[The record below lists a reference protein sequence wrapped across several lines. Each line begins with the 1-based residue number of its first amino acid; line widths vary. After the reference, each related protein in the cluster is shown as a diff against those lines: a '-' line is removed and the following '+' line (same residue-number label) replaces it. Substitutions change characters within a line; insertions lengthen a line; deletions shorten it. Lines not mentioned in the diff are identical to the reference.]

1 VLVLDEESASEV
13 AERLRAGE
21 DWGAVAEAFS
31 RDDEA
36 KVHRGD
42 IGWHRYGQ
50 QPFSLYQELQERA
63 FDMPVGGWE
72 GPIREGGEYHFL
84 KAIAERPRAGV
95 TRERAWAEAR
105 NLLAERKQADMMQ
118 AFTNRMWERGG
129 YHLDEDQFHW
139 WYDRLQASF
148 RTDPTNNPV
157 PQLSRED
164 QARVI
169 VRSSRNRPYTARML
183 NERVELI
190 NPRARRM
197 DITGGDIN
205 DWRRKILS
213 DWILVDEIADYARS
227 RGYHRDPS
235 FLATQ
240 ERYIDG
246 RLYALKLEELRRSVT
261 ALSDE
266 QLLGYWRA
274 NRRALNQPDRR
285 ELTEVLLATREEA
298 EEIRRRAQ
306 AGQDLEELAA
316 RHTIRQ
322 GFRDL
327 RGRFSPISRGE
338 FGALGEAVFETP
350 DGEIGPIVETPLG
363 FSVFRVTTV
372 HPARETTFEEMQ
384 QPMRE
389 ALLQEGQQAV
399 VNEFT
404 QQAFERARIWKDE
417 ELLRRFTEE
426 MVELATEM
434 KERREAEDEAEAR
447 AQAEWEEQIRRQLP
461 PRTRRDDRQNRRAQW
476 GPGGGLDRNAVE
488 HGGGLRQ
495 RRGRCIPGAGPG
507 GRRYAHPAHARGT
520 RSPGDHGPSRTGR
533 PACLDRPVDSR

>member
-1 VLVLDEESASEV
+1 
-13 AERLRAGE
+13 
-21 DWGAVAEAFS
+21 
-31 RDDEA
+31 
-36 KVHRGD
+36 
-42 IGWHRYGQ
+42 
-50 QPFSLYQELQERA
+50 
-63 FDMPVGGWE
+63 
-72 GPIREGGEYHFL
+72 
-84 KAIAERPRAGV
+84 
-95 TRERAWAEAR
+95 
-105 NLLAERKQADMMQ
+105 
-118 AFTNRMWERGG
+118 
-129 YHLDEDQFHW
+129 
-139 WYDRLQASF
+139 
-148 RTDPTNNPV
+148 
-157 PQLSRED
+157 
-164 QARVI
+164 
-169 VRSSRNRPYTARML
+169 
-183 NERVELI
+183 
-190 NPRARRM
+190 
-197 DITGGDIN
+197 
-205 DWRRKILS
+205 
-213 DWILVDEIADYARS
+213 
-227 RGYHRDPS
+227 
-235 FLATQ
+235 
-240 ERYIDG
+240 
-246 RLYALKLEELRRSVT
+246 
-261 ALSDE
+261 
-266 QLLGYWRA
+266 
-274 NRRALNQPDRR
+274 
-285 ELTEVLLATREEA
+285 VLLATREEA

-461 PRTRRDDRQNRRAQW
+461 PPDPPR
-476 GPGGGLDRNAVE
+476 
-488 HGGGLRQ
+488 
-495 RRGRCIPGAGPG
+495 
-507 GRRYAHPAHARGT
+507 
-520 RSPGDHGPSRTGR
+520 
-533 PACLDRPVDSR
+533 